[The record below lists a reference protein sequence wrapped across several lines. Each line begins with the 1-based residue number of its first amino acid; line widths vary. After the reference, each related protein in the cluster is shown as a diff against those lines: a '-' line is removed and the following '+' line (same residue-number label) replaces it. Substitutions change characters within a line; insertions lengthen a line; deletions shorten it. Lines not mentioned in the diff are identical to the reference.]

1 VDDKALRRTPTW
13 AKPARW
19 LPTAI
24 DLAAIGW
31 HLLGTQL
38 TAATDDTASGQRT
51 TKERPP
57 TTGQRQETIGGHRRP
72 ADLEA
77 AFGRHRPCIT
87 TPATAYVAP
96 WPTTHGQ
103 IQSMPRL
110 GVSLRA
116 ANAHRG
122 NDHCRLGHVHW
133 SDRAG
138 SGCAGATRSTRSRQP
153 TRYMG
158 GLIYSAADPRRGQRR
173 SGHRGAWAAAAHQLL
188 RLPLGRGGRPRGSP
202 RTSPRVAADLSLGWR
217 RPAPLVAAAI
227 SLGRGGCTPG
237 HCGRRPPDSV
247 ATAHRHYRRQSPS
260 LIAASVTAKAALA
273 GCRDSARRSD
283 RSLGNHR
290 GRHACC
296 TDWSRRR
303 SRPPIA
309 RPPRSAAP
317 AVASIISCPWR
328 GFYARLSSGRR
339 RDTRPR
345 SAWRSSPQFLRA

>member
-1 VDDKALRRTPTW
+1 
-13 AKPARW
+13 
-19 LPTAI
+19 
-24 DLAAIGW
+24 
-31 HLLGTQL
+31 
-38 TAATDDTASGQRT
+38 
-51 TKERPP
+51 
-57 TTGQRQETIGGHRRP
+57 
-72 ADLEA
+72 
-77 AFGRHRPCIT
+77 
-87 TPATAYVAP
+87 
-96 WPTTHGQ
+96 
-103 IQSMPRL
+103 
-110 GVSLRA
+110 LRA

-202 RTSPRVAADLSLGWR
+202 RTSPRVAADLSSGGGGRLHWSR
-217 RPAPLVAAAI
+217 RRSPWVAPPGSTGRGSHLVRLRWPSRPVAVAI
-227 SLGRGGCTPG
+227 SSGCGGCTPG